1 MKTNFLKTLV
11 ISVLIG
17 FTSNAQILNNSVI
30 AFGQLKGFNVLH
42 KAEGMVSLV
51 KMNQGLY
58 LNLAKE
64 FKVTE
69 GPDLFL
75 MLRNSRNNKVGMF
88 IVNPLKQYSGPQMYK
103 VNLTEQDLVKYDQVI
118 IYCKRFSALFGSA
131 VLTFN
136 PKAFVGYK

>member
-1 MKTNFLKTLV
+1 MNTKFFKTLLV
-11 ISVLIG
+11 FVLVG
-17 FTSNAQILNNSVI
+17 LGSSAQILNNSVV
-30 AFGQLKGFNVLH
+30 ASGQFMGSDSMH
-42 KAEGMVSLV
+42 KAQGQVALV

-75 MLRNSRNNKVGMF
+75 MLRNSRNSKVGMF
-88 IVNPLKQYSGPQMYK
+88 IVNPLKQYSGAQMYK
-103 VNLTEQDLVKYDQVI
+103 VNLTEQDLIKYDQVI
-118 IYCKRFSALFGSA
+118 VYCKRFSALFGSA
-131 VLTFN
+131 ALTFN